1 MNGEHVSGGGRKRIP
16 GKQRRK
22 ESRQFLGVLDFF
34 RVFLEVK
41 SPVERNVY
49 FKALGIP
56 LLKWPMERVLQCPL
70 LRQRNVRN
78 FDLNMGDKEVQG
90 L

>member
-1 MNGEHVSGGGRKRIP
+1 MNGEYVSGGGRKRIP
-16 GKQRRK
+16 GKQRQK
-22 ESRQFLGVLDFF
+22 ASRQFLGVLDFF
-34 RVFLEVK
+34 RVFLEVN

-56 LLKWPMERVLQCPL
+56 LLKWPMERVLF